1 MLDAKFEFEFEFEFE
16 TESFSKLIEGD
27 KNAIF

>member
-1 MLDAKFEFEFEFEFE
+1 MLDAKFEFEFEFE